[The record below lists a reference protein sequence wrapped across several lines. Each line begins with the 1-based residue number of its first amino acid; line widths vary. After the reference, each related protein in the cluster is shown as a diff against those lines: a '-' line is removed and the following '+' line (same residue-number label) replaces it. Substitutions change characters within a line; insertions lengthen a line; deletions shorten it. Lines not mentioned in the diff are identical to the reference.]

1 MSTTWMTD
9 LSKSERAKLLT
20 FELGEEHYR
29 RSEDR
34 WTDAGSPRATI
45 AVGAGD
51 AELVVYAHV
60 EAGERHFARAG
71 APNAFDNEHADT
83 MAAGVQLYV
92 RMPDGS
98 GAWMLIPEPARELV
112 RVRNIAGW
120 GALLPPRAR
129 WRERDTGYEM
139 RIELPIVESD
149 AEYPV
154 DIDLIVNETMS
165 HRERRRGQL
174 VLSGGQGEF
183 VYLRG
188 DRHDPTRLIPLVL
201 VS

>member
-1 MSTTWMTD
+1 MPTTWMTD

-45 AVGAGD
+45 AVGAED

-71 APNAFDNEHADT
+71 ASNAFDNEHADT
-83 MAAGVQLYV
+83 MAAGIQLYV

-98 GAWMLIPEPARELV
+98 LAESSAELVAWAVELAHACGREPMTPAEVRELLGRDGFTPG
-112 RVRNIAGW
+112 RVPDWA
-120 GALLPPRAR
+120 
-129 WRERDTGYEM
+129 
-139 RIELPIVESD
+139 
-149 AEYPV
+149 
-154 DIDLIVNETMS
+154 
-165 HRERRRGQL
+165 
-174 VLSGGQGEF
+174 
-183 VYLRG
+183 
-188 DRHDPTRLIPLVL
+188 
-201 VS
+201 